1 MQSRPVC
8 YSRLG
13 GLSVYVGPQPDT
25 TYSSDWDLALIPPPL
40 TSDSSPEP
48 IPEPF
53 TTPVK
58 YYAAYLAKFREQ
70 AIAEAEMF
78 KKMYLAQI
86 KTEAVAFQMRI
97 IPDPYAK

>member
-1 MQSRPVC
+1 
-8 YSRLG
+8 
-13 GLSVYVGPQPDT
+13 
-25 TYSSDWDLALIPPPL
+25 
-40 TSDSSPEP
+40 
-48 IPEPF
+48 
-53 TTPVK
+53 VK

-78 KKMYLAQI
+78 KKMYTAQT